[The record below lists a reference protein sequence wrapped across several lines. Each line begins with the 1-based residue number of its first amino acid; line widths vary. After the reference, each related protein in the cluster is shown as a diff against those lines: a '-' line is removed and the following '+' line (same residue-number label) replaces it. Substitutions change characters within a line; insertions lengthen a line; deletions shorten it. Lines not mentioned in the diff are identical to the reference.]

1 MNIIPGE
8 RDYAENQRLIREAEG
23 CVAAI
28 QRVRYLR
35 LLREL
40 REGVNPE
47 INTDKQ
53 ALVTG
58 MEQLGFRK
66 DIAEAFQE
74 VDRKLISAAST
85 FDFRGCMDL
94 SRAAFEKIVEEAA
107 RRSAPIK
114 GKPLPP
120 DGAGPFHPWKQLLQ
134 NCGVVDE
141 KEAELLQ
148 KFYNY
153 VSSSG
158 SHDLGSAPD
167 EARVTKNIT
176 IELGLLV
183 VNRVKALTSAP

>member
-94 SRAAFEKIVEEAA
+94 SRAAFEKIVEVVQPDLRA
-107 RRSAPIK
+107 R
-114 GKPLPP
+114 
-120 DGAGPFHPWKQLLQ
+120 HPSERVLQ